1 MAQPPDPTAVRMRL
15 LGTFRVFV
23 GSRTVEESGWRL
35 MKAAGLVK
43 LLALAPDHRLHREQ
57 VMEALWPGQ
66 GGRMASNSF
75 RQALYIARRTLDPDA
90 AVASRLLDYR
100 EEHLTLCPHHLLWVD
115 VEAFEEAASTARKE
129 KEPAAYR
136 AAIDLYAG
144 DLLPADRYEEWAEER
159 RSELRRT
166 YLSLLVELAS
176 LCEGR
181 GEYEAAVEALARA
194 VANEPAH
201 ERAHLGLMRLYA
213 RSGRPAESLRQYEH
227 LEEILTRVLG
237 THPETETRRLRDDI
251 AAGRF
256 PPDGAG
262 DPAVENG
269 PEKTAWTPRHH
280 NLPAARTSFVGRRH
294 EMLEVKRALA
304 MTRLLTL
311 TGAGGSGKTRLALE
325 VGKDLLGA
333 YPDGV
338 WLVEFAGL
346 SEGTLVSA
354 AVAGV
359 LGVQERAGQPLTDT
373 IGEVLR
379 GKRMLLVLNNCEHLV
394 EEAARLVDT
403 LLDSCP
409 DLRILATSREALGV
423 ASEIRWTVPALSV
436 PVPGSPSAVEDLE
449 GYESARLFAERAS
462 ERRPGF
468 ALHSGNAVAVAE
480 ICRKLDGIPLAIEL
494 SAARTG
500 ALAVEEICGRLA
512 DSLELLTDG
521 GRTRS
526 PRQRTLRGALDWS
539 YELLGEEE
547 RRLFRRLSVF
557 AGGWTLAAAEVVA
570 AGNGL
575 EESAIIELLSQ
586 LVDKSLVRIELTG
599 EALRY
604 GFLEPVRQYAREKL
618 GQSGEA
624 ESVRRRHA
632 VFFLALAEEAEP
644 ELRRREQ
651 VAWLRRLDDEHDNL
665 RAVLTWSLDRED
677 AELGLRLAGSLTE
690 FWGVR
695 GHYTDGRWW
704 FEKLLA
710 KGATASTPARAKA
723 LLGTGRLMQMQCDDK
738 QAELTTTAGLKLY
751 RELEDRMGISRS
763 LIVLGSV
770 ILDQGD
776 LARARPLLEEGLALS
791 HELGDDDT
799 LARGLLSL
807 GWLAWD
813 RGDIERGK
821 SLLEEGLRISR
832 QIGDINR
839 ICRGLTA
846 LGFAAMIEGNYEWAM
861 ALTEEGLA
869 LSRESGNRTHTIHL
883 LGNLGTIA
891 LE

>member
-1 MAQPPDPTAVRMRL
+1 M
-15 LGTFRVFV
+15 
-23 GSRTVEESGWRL
+23 
-35 MKAAGLVK
+35 
-43 LLALAPDHRLHREQ
+43 
-57 VMEALWPGQ
+57 
-66 GGRMASNSF
+66 RMA
-75 RQALYIARRTLDPDA
+75 
-90 AVASRLLDYR
+90 VA
-100 EEHLTLCPHHLLWVD
+100 
-115 VEAFEEAASTARKE
+115 
-129 KEPAAYR
+129 KEPA
-136 AAIDLYAG
+136 L
-144 DLLPADRYEEWAEER
+144 EE
-159 RSELRRT
+159 
-166 YLSLLVELAS
+166 
-176 LCEGR
+176 
-181 GEYEAAVEALARA
+181 
-194 VANEPAH
+194 AH
-201 ERAHLGLMRLYA
+201 AGLMRLYA
-213 RSGRPAESLRQYEH
+213 LSGREGEALAQYERLRATLSKGLGLRPSTATKRLRDEIASGEFPSTLASLTGASRENRSGRSS
-227 LEEILTRVLG
+227 G
-237 THPETETRRLRDDI
+237 
-251 AAGRF
+251 
-256 PPDGAG
+256 
-262 DPAVENG
+262 
-269 PEKTAWTPRHH
+269 H
-280 NLPAARTSFVGRRH
+280 NLPAPRTSFVGRER

-325 VGKDLLGA
+325 VARDLLGA

-338 WLVEFAGL
+338 WLVELAGL

-379 GKRMLLVLNNCEHLV
+379 GKRMLLVLDNCEHLV
-394 EEAARLVDT
+394 EEAASLVDAV
-403 LLDSCP
+403 LDSCP

-423 ASEIRWTVPALSV
+423 AGEVRWTVPALSV
-436 PVPGSPSAVEDLE
+436 PGSGSPSAMEELE

-480 ICRKLDGIPLAIEL
+480 ICRSLDGIPLAIEL
-494 SAARTG
+494 AAARTG
-500 ALAVEEICGRLA
+500 ALAVEEISGRLT

-547 RRLFRRLSVF
+547 RKLFRRLSVF
-557 AGGWTLAAAEVVA
+557 AGGWTLAAAEVVG
-570 AGNGL
+570 AGKGL
-575 EESAIIELLSQ
+575 DGSRIIELLSQ
-586 LVDKSLVRIELTG
+586 LVDKSLAKIEVTG
-599 EALRY
+599 EGVRY
-604 GFLEPVRQYAREKL
+604 EFLEPIRQYAREKL

-624 ESVRRRHA
+624 EAVRRRHA
-632 VFFLALAEEAEP
+632 AFFLALAEEAEP

-690 FWGVR
+690 FWVVR
-695 GHYTDGRWW
+695 GHYTDGRRWLK
-704 FEKLLA
+704 EVLA
-710 KGATASTPARAKA
+710 KDTAASTPARAKA
-723 LLGTGRLMQMQCDDK
+723 LLGAGRLMQMHGDDK

-763 LIVLGSV
+763 LIVLGDV

-776 LARARPLLEEGLALS
+776 LARAKPLLEKGLALS

-839 ICRGLTA
+839 ICDGLTD
-846 LGFAAMIEGNYEWAM
+846 LGFAAMIQGDYEWAT

-869 LSRESGNRTHTIHL
+869 LSRESGNRTHTIYL
-883 LGNLGTIA
+883 LCNLGTIA
-891 LE
+891 LEQGDHERAASLLKESLELNRDLEDKRIVAELIEGIAGVAGAYGEAVRAARLYGAAEALREAIGVPVPAADRPRYERHMAVASSLIDGEVWSEEWAKGKTMELRQAIEYTLYEEERPAPAPSKPEQPSASAQPPILTRREREVTELVARGLTNRRIAEELFVSERTVDHHVSNILKKFKLSSREQVASRLGDY